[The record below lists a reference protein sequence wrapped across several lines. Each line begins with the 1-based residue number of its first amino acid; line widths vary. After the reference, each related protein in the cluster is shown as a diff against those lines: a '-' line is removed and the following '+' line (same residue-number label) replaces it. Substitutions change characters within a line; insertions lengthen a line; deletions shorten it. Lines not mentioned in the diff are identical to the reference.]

1 MSTRSDIPAIRWSIK
16 WKLIAIIT
24 ILIVFLV
31 ATLTFMQVSS
41 QKRIMEREL
50 NNRIVLMK
58 ENLIERGKSFI
69 INLAQQVE
77 NDIASFNFSGAIDVV
92 KKSVSNNR
100 EIQYAMLMDATGKV
114 IVHTQKPDLVQ
125 TAVTGVRDREALK
138 QKKLTVLNY
147 HENNETGVEIVQ
159 PIQISTEPWGVLRL
173 VYNLALLENEI
184 ELFRRQIREEINMMI
199 YQSIVTA
206 AGILGI
212 CLVMVFFLSTRISKP
227 LRYLTEYA
235 RKLSKGD
242 FSIPADS
249 PRRSKDEVG
258 VLSETFFKMSSDLRD
273 SYKKREEYSKTLED
287 KVAERTVELKK
298 ALIDTAEARDR
309 IDGIVKSVADGLV
322 VTDIDNR
329 VVLMNRTAEDLLGV
343 RLNEV
348 IDQPIALAIQD
359 EIIRD
364 GIRFTLEKKQSGY
377 EFDFAL
383 PGNEPKHPRI
393 MCART
398 SVIYDREARQ
408 AGIVI
413 IIHDV
418 THEREVDRMKTEF
431 ISTVA
436 HELRTPLT
444 SILGFTKIIKK
455 RFAEAVLPKCN
466 IADKQIN
473 KATAQISED
482 LDIIIVENQRLTSLI
497 NDVLDIAKMEAGK
510 TEWKM
515 EPLRVPDIVERAVSS
530 MSAIINQKGL
540 TLIKDMG
547 SDQPEVF
554 GDRDRLIQVII
565 NLLSNAVK
573 FTHYGSITCRAHKL
587 DSEIKISVIDTGI
600 GLSEEDRPKVF
611 EKFKQIGDTLTDKP
625 PGTGLGLSICKHIVE
640 YHGGKIWVESA
651 LGTGSTFSFSL
662 PIHETNS
669 MVFNGALKDS
679 L

>member
-1 MSTRSDIPAIRWSIK
+1 
-16 WKLIAIIT
+16 
-24 ILIVFLV
+24 
-31 ATLTFMQVSS
+31 
-41 QKRIMEREL
+41 MEREL

-100 EIQYAMLMDATGKV
+100 EIQYAMLMDATGKI

-147 HENNETGVEIVQ
+147 HENNKTGVEIVQ

-273 SYKKREEYSKTLED
+273 SYKKLEEYSKTLED

-651 LGTGSTFSFSL
+651 LGTGSTFSFTL
-662 PIHETNS
+662 PMHYKNDILSNR
-669 MVFNGALKDS
+669 VLKDS